1 MHRENNERMGLLSY
15 IKGNKKG
22 REANNLEREAMQD
35 PFLADAL
42 DGYSNIEDPEL
53 DARLRRM
60 EKKIEQYDL
69 REKYI
74 PDDIVAA
81 SAMERPHATA
91 MAMYDMHEV
100 RDAVVQPSRQN
111 HSNRPEKP
119 RRGYMFWISVAACLL
134 IVCTL
139 SYELGVLRG
148 EKKNEMVAQHYIN
161 ATHIHERAVL
171 DSAEA
176 MAETPYGPNEESQ
189 MARAEHMMESKES
202 LHENAD
208 ELPCPTNGYKAYYEY
223 IYKEMK
229 ELVAFDP
236 NNISGIVVLNF
247 DIDNSGR
254 PSNIEI
260 TESSSETIARKLIDI
275 VIKGECWSGLGKVES
290 FIFIY

>member
-1 MHRENNERMGLLSY
+1 MGLLSY

-22 REANNLEREAMQD
+22 REAHNLEREAMQD

-60 EKKIEQYDL
+60 DKKIEQYDL
-69 REKYI
+69 RERYI

-81 SAMERPHATA
+81 SAMERPHAPA

-100 RDAVVQPSRQN
+100 RDAVIQPSGQN

-119 RRGYMFWISVAACLL
+119 RRGYMFWISVAAVMIL
-134 IVCTL
+134 VCTI
-139 SYELGVLRG
+139 SYELGLISGRG
-148 EKKNEMVAQHYIN
+148 NFEFIEDCKVTADIY
-161 ATHIHERAVL
+161 ERPALESTESVL
-171 DSAEA
+171 DTSYCSDNVKTQIAKAECRVNNK
-176 MAETPYGPNEESQ
+176 GP
-189 MARAEHMMESKES
+189 
-202 LHENAD
+202 LYENAN

-229 ELVAFDP
+229 ELATFDS

-275 VIKGECWSGLGKVES
+275 VRKGERWSGHGKVES
-290 FIFIY
+290 FVFIY